1 VKLSGRTAL
10 LTGATGGLGRAMA
23 AALARRGAKLV
34 LTARKAERLEQ
45 LARELPGDHRVIAV
59 DLDEE
64 GAAERLAA
72 EAGEV
77 DCLVANAGLPGTG
90 QLDDYSQQGLTRV
103 LRLNLELPV
112 RLTRELLP
120 GMRERGDCH
129 LVYISSLSGKYA
141 SARSSLYN
149 ATKFGLRGFAF
160 GLREDLRRTGI
171 GVSVISPGPIADA
184 GIFAESGAK
193 PPALL
198 GAPRPVKE
206 VGEAVVRAIER
217 NRAEIAVASRRA
229 RLGAHIA
236 LVTPALSGRV
246 SRREAIKV
254 AEGIDRGRQAAE
266 SRTDDER

>member
-1 VKLSGRTAL
+1 
-10 LTGATGGLGRAMA
+10 M
-23 AALARRGAKLV
+23 
-34 LTARKAERLEQ
+34 LTARDDERLEE
-45 LARELPGDHRVIAV
+45 LARDLPGDHRVVAI

-64 GAAERLAA
+64 GAAGRLAA

-90 QLDDYSQQGLTRV
+90 QLDDYSQQSLTRV
-103 LRLNLELPV
+103 LRINLELPV

-120 GMRERGDCH
+120 GMRERGEGH
-129 LVYISSLSGKYA
+129 LVYMSSLSGKYA
-141 SARSSLYN
+141 SPRSSLYN

-160 GLREDLRRTGI
+160 GLREDLRGAGV

-184 GIFAESGAK
+184 GIFADSGAK
-193 PPALL
+193 PPPLL

-206 VGEAVVRAIER
+206 VGEAVIRAIER

-229 RLGAHIA
+229 RLGAHVA

-254 AEGIDRGRQAAE
+254 AEGIDRGRQATQ
-266 SRTDDER
+266 SRDER